1 MDAVRWHAHLG
12 SKGGDLGGK
21 LGQFLANYDLSN
33 ELLNYRTLW
42 KTGEWYF
49 LHGKVGL
56 LGLAGWSALG
66 DWDLGEANLSWAL
79 LDEVPQDGA
88 DARGSLVSLG
98 NLGWHNAHPG
108 THLGFLLK
116 LRQDGWGHHG
126 GGASWDHPG
135 SNLQFRPRVDTV
147 ASDSLRHDW
156 LLEVAA
162 DTTQLVLELDRWD
175 NLNDLSVGL
184 DLFQEEPWSLDDYNM
199 VWGHEGLSNDG
210 VISNV
215 FDNDNL
221 ADWDLN

>member
-1 MDAVRWHAHLG
+1 MSFMQALVQCLDGYIPLVVELDSLGDQGVDAGSWHAHLG

-98 NLGWHNAHPG
+98 NLLIAILFKVYS
-108 THLGFLLK
+108 TQSAT
-116 LRQDGWGHHG
+116 LR
-126 GGASWDHPG
+126 
-135 SNLQFRPRVDTV
+135 
-147 ASDSLRHDW
+147 
-156 LLEVAA
+156 
-162 DTTQLVLELDRWD
+162 
-175 NLNDLSVGL
+175 
-184 DLFQEEPWSLDDYNM
+184 
-199 VWGHEGLSNDG
+199 
-210 VISNV
+210 
-215 FDNDNL
+215 
-221 ADWDLN
+221 